1 MQAFSSHDIFQT
13 LYQQIMLLEL
23 KPGSTLRENALCEQF
38 GVSRTPV
45 RSVLQELRIAGLI
58 EVTPYKSTRVTQLD
72 FDTISQQI
80 YLRNAVESAVMT
92 DFAAACTPEQL
103 AQLKTRNDALRRLAA
118 QPHPD
123 PRMFYELDSRLHE
136 SWFLATGK
144 DQLWQLIQTSQ
155 NSYSRFRM
163 LDLVAVGNFGDIVAE
178 HDVLLDAIARNDTAA
193 IRAQCSRH
201 LYGGVMRLGGRTF
214 DQICGLFCFRHPL
227 AGPCKGD
234 ATVSRTATVTRKT
247 RETNITVTLDLD
259 GSGKADLHTGIGF
272 FDHMLDG
279 FARHGLFDLTL
290 HCDGDLNVDCH
301 HTIEDCGIALGTAI
315 REALGDKAGIVRY
328 GSCMLPMDETLALCA
343 VDLGGRPYFV
353 YDASFAGQSC
363 GGMDVQMAREFFY
376 AVSYSA
382 MMNLHLKVLY
392 GENDHHKLEAMYKA
406 FAKALSAAARHDDR
420 IVGVL
425 STKGSI

>member
-103 AQLKTRNDALRRLAA
+103 AQ
-118 QPHPD
+118 PHPD

-201 LYGGVMRLGGRTF
+201 LYGGVTRLG
-214 DQICGLFCFRHPL
+214 
-227 AGPCKGD
+227 
-234 ATVSRTATVTRKT
+234 
-247 RETNITVTLDLD
+247 E
-259 GSGKADLHTGIGF
+259 
-272 FDHMLDG
+272 
-279 FARHGLFDLTL
+279 
-290 HCDGDLNVDCH
+290 
-301 HTIEDCGIALGTAI
+301 E
-315 REALGDKAGIVRY
+315 
-328 GSCMLPMDETLALCA
+328 
-343 VDLGGRPYFV
+343 
-353 YDASFAGQSC
+353 
-363 GGMDVQMAREFFY
+363 
-376 AVSYSA
+376 
-382 MMNLHLKVLY
+382 
-392 GENDHHKLEAMYKA
+392 
-406 FAKALSAAARHDDR
+406 
-420 IVGVL
+420 L
-425 STKGSI
+425 STKYADYFVSGTHWPDHAKEMQP